1 MSQYSDNKRL
11 ASESMRK
18 TVSQKNH
25 DVFVVPL
32 EVILWAEQPLY
43 LLIARWCLLQ
53 KAWIGRKQIAQ
64 AFHITERRASYQLT
78 YITRKPELIRC
89 QLRRVGNGRA
99 LNSSYEVWVHE
110 LVNVDLCTPP
120 IAQKRTNR
128 QRSKVG
134 NSSDEMRAMLH
145 QLWPRR
151 G

>member
-1 MSQYSDNKRL
+1 MSQYSDNKRQ

-18 TVSQKNH
+18 NVRQTNH
-25 DVFVVPL
+25 DGCVIPP
-32 EVILWAEQPLY
+32 EVILWEEQPLY

-64 AFHITERRASYQLT
+64 AFHISDRRASYQLT
-78 YITRKPELIRC
+78 YMTRKSELIRYE
-89 QLRRVGNGRA
+89 LRRVSNGRT

-110 LVNVDLCTPP
+110 LVIPTSLIP
-120 IAQKRTNR
+120 QKTLRR
-128 QRSKVG
+128 RRSKVG
-134 NSSDEMRAMLH
+134 GSSEEMRAMLH

>member
-1 MSQYSDNKRL
+1 MSQYSDNKRQ

-18 TVSQKNH
+18 NVRQTNH
-25 DVFVVPL
+25 DGCVIPP

-53 KAWIGRKQIAQ
+53 KAWTGRKQIAQ
-64 AFHITERRASYQLT
+64 AFHISERRASYQLT
-78 YITRKPELIRC
+78 CITRKPELIRC
-89 QLRRVGNGRA
+89 ELRRVSNGRA

-110 LVNVDLCTPP
+110 LFNQSVLPAP
-120 IAQKRTNR
+120 QKHNSRR
-128 QRSKVG
+128 RSRVG
-134 NSSDEMRAMLH
+134 GSSEEMRAMLH